1 MTLSTHSVYSDGLS
15 TYSLTYS
22 DPHMSACARAGSQG
36 CHHPLPPFPSAPARS
51 GATLLR
57 DVSVLLVCVLACL
70 NAMPV
75 EAAFPQ
81 LSIILPRGVQR
92 GGDREL
98 TFSGNRLADVEEIF
112 FHSNDGFEVKS
123 LEPVDDK
130 SFKAV
135 IHVPENCTLGEHMV
149 QVRAKSGITEYR
161 SFWVGLLP
169 ISDEVEPN
177 GLMEEAQAVEL
188 NTTIHGVVESEDL
201 DMYAVDA
208 KKGDRISVEIE
219 GLRLGSYRFDPHISI
234 IDANKF
240 QLAAAD
246 DSPAALQDGV
256 ISVLAPEDGRYYV
269 RVRESSYG
277 GDGNSRYRLHVG
289 NFPRPVAVYPA
300 GGKAGEKITVS
311 FLGDAKGPFDREI
324 DVANEGVGSDGDEM
338 QLVAS
343 DELGMC
349 PATLPFRISPLG
361 NTLEVEPNNEIA
373 QATSGDVALS
383 FNGVIS
389 EPGDVDHFRFGATK
403 GQRLE
408 VTCHARRLR
417 SGIDSVVTIH
427 NLDGGQIAG
436 NDDAR
441 GPDSG
446 FRFDVPED
454 GEYILRVK
462 DHLDRGN
469 PEFVY
474 RVEMLPS
481 EPSLRLSIPRIDRY
495 SQTRQ
500 TIFVP
505 RGNRYAVLM
514 NASRRGFGGDLKL
527 DDSQLPEGITMNAP
541 IMKDG
546 QGQVPVVFEA
556 AADAPLGGKLI
567 RFEAVQVSEEDP
579 EGANGIRG
587 IFENRADFV
596 LGQPNNSVHYS
607 GRVDKLAVAVIEEV
621 PLQVEIVQP
630 KAPLLQKGT
639 LDLKVRVT
647 RGEGFTGPVT
657 IEFPFRPA
665 GVGANPSMRI
675 EEGQTEVVYQLSAN
689 DKAAVGDW
697 PVYAIAALDV
707 GGTAWVASPMASLEV
722 APAFTNAT
730 LARASCEQGEKTQV
744 VCTLEQARPFE
755 GEATARLVGLPPE
768 TTSVDMP
775 FTKDTQE
782 LIFEVTTT
790 EKSPAGN
797 HKSLFVELVTPV
809 EGEIARMSGGST
821 ELQIAAPAPDAPATP
836 AATEEKPKEPT
847 AKPLSRL
854 EKLRQ
859 QAAN

>member
-1 MTLSTHSVYSDGLS
+1 MHSAGVDRFVKVMLPYVMLAIVAV
-15 TYSLTYS
+15 
-22 DPHMSACARAGSQG
+22 SA
-36 CHHPLPPFPSAPARS
+36 
-51 GATLLR
+51 
-57 DVSVLLVCVLACL
+57 V
-70 NAMPV
+70 PV
-75 EAAFPQ
+75 EAAFPR

-98 TFSGNRLADVEEIF
+98 TFQGDRLADVEEVF

-123 LEPVDDK
+123 LTPVDDK

-135 IHVPENCTLGEHMV
+135 IHVPESCSLGEHIV

-169 ISDEVEPN
+169 VVDEAEPN
-177 GLMEEAQAVEL
+177 GMLEEAQAVEW
-188 NTTIHGVVESEDL
+188 NTTVHGVVESEDL
-201 DMYAVDA
+201 DIYVVDA
-208 KKGDRISVEIE
+208 KQGDRISVEIE

-246 DSPAALQDGV
+246 DSPAVLQDGV

-269 RVRESSYG
+269 QVRESSYG

-289 NFPRPVAVYPA
+289 NFPRPTSVYPA
-300 GGKAGEKITVS
+300 GGKAGEKLTVS
-311 FLGDAKGPFDREI
+311 FLGDARGPLEREI
-324 DVANEGVGSDGDEM
+324 EVATEGLGADGDEM
-338 QLVAS
+338 LLLAS
-343 DELGMC
+343 DDAGTC
-349 PATLPFRISPLG
+349 PATLPFRISSLG
-361 NTLEVEPNNEIA
+361 NVLEAEPNNEIA
-373 QATSGDVALS
+373 QATSGDVAMA
-383 FNGVIS
+383 FNGVIA
-389 EPGDVDHFRFGATK
+389 EAGDVDHFRFGATK

-417 SGIDSVVTIH
+417 SGLDSVVTVH
-427 NLDGGQIAG
+427 KLDGGQLAG

-441 GPDSG
+441 GPDSS

-454 GEYILRVK
+454 GEYVLRVK
-462 DHLDRGN
+462 DHLDRGSHD
-469 PEFVY
+469 FVY
-474 RVEMLPS
+474 RVEMLPP
-481 EPSLRLSIPRIDRY
+481 EPSLSLSIPRIDRY

-505 RGNRYAVLM
+505 RGNRYAVLI
-514 NASRRGFGGDLKL
+514 NASRRNFGGDLTL
-527 DDSQLPEGITMNAP
+527 DGSQLPDGITMTTP

-567 RFEAVQVSEEDP
+567 RFEARQVTADDP
-579 EGANGIRG
+579 EGVNGIRG

-596 LGQPNNSVHYS
+596 LGQPNNAVHYS

-630 KAPLLQKGT
+630 KAPLLQRGT

-665 GVGANPSMRI
+665 GVGANPSIRI
-675 EEGQTEVVYQLSAN
+675 EPDQTEAVYQLSAN
-689 DKAAVGDW
+689 DKAAVGMW
-697 PVYAIAALDV
+697 PVYAIAAVDV
-707 GGTAWVASPMASLEV
+707 GGTAWVASPMAALEV
-722 APAFTNAT
+722 ASAFTNAT
-730 LARASCEQGEKTQV
+730 LARAACEQGEKTQI

-755 GEATARLVGLPPE
+755 GEATARLLGLPPE
-768 TTSVDMP
+768 ATAAELT
-775 FTKDTQE
+775 FTKDSAE
-782 LIFEVTTT
+782 LVFEVTTT
-790 EKSPAGN
+790 DKSPAGN
-797 HKSLFVELVTPV
+797 HKSVFVELVTPV
-809 EGEIARMSGGST
+809 EGETSKMSGGST
-821 ELQIAAPAPDAPATP
+821 ELQIAAPAPDAPAAP
-836 AATEEKPKEPT
+836 VAQAEPEKPAE
-847 AKPLSRL
+847 KPLSRL

-859 QAAN
+859 QARAAAAAY

>member
-1 MTLSTHSVYSDGLS
+1 MHSAGVDRFVKVMLPYVMLAIVAV
-15 TYSLTYS
+15 
-22 DPHMSACARAGSQG
+22 SA
-36 CHHPLPPFPSAPARS
+36 
-51 GATLLR
+51 
-57 DVSVLLVCVLACL
+57 V
-70 NAMPV
+70 PV
-75 EAAFPQ
+75 EAAFPR

-98 TFSGNRLADVEEIF
+98 TFQGDRLADVEEVF

-123 LEPVDDK
+123 LTPVDDK

-135 IHVPENCTLGEHMV
+135 IHVPESCSLGEHIV

-169 ISDEVEPN
+169 VVDEAEPN
-177 GLMEEAQAVEL
+177 GMLEEAQAVEW
-188 NTTIHGVVESEDL
+188 NTTVHGVVESEDL
-201 DMYAVDA
+201 DIYAVDA
-208 KKGDRISVEIE
+208 KQGDRISVEIE

-246 DSPAALQDGV
+246 DSPAVLQDGV

-269 RVRESSYG
+269 QVRESSYG

-289 NFPRPVAVYPA
+289 NFPRPTSVYPA
-300 GGKAGEKITVS
+300 GGKAGEKLTVT
-311 FLGDAKGPFDREI
+311 FLGDARGPLEREI
-324 DVANEGVGSDGDEM
+324 EVATEGLGADGDEM
-338 QLVAS
+338 LLLAS
-343 DELGMC
+343 DDAGTC
-349 PATLPFRISPLG
+349 PATLPFRISSLG
-361 NTLEVEPNNEIA
+361 NVLEAEPNNEIA
-373 QATSGDVALS
+373 QATSGDVAMA
-383 FNGVIS
+383 FNGVIA
-389 EPGDVDHFRFGATK
+389 EAGDVDHFRFGATK
-403 GQRLE
+403 GQQLE

-417 SGIDSVVTIH
+417 SGLDSVVTVH
-427 NLDGGQIAG
+427 KLDGGQLAG

-441 GPDSG
+441 GPDSS

-454 GEYILRVK
+454 GEYVLRVR
-462 DHLDRGN
+462 DHLDRGSHD
-469 PEFVY
+469 FVY
-474 RVEMLPS
+474 RVEMLPP
-481 EPSLRLSIPRIDRY
+481 EPSLSLSIPRIDRY

-505 RGNRYAVLM
+505 RGNRYAVLK
-514 NASRRGFGGDLKL
+514 NSCRRNFGGDLTL
-527 DDSQLPEGITMNAP
+527 DGSQLPDGITMTTP

-567 RFEAVQVSEEDP
+567 RFEARQVTADDP

-596 LGQPNNSVHYS
+596 LGQPNNAVHYS

-630 KAPLLQKGT
+630 KAPLLQRGT

-665 GVGANPSMRI
+665 GVGANPSIRI
-675 EEGQTEVVYQLSAN
+675 EPDQTEAVYQLSAN
-689 DKAAVGDW
+689 DKAAVGMW
-697 PVYAIAALDV
+697 PVYAIAAVDV
-707 GGTAWVASPMASLEV
+707 GGTAWVASPMATLEV
-722 APAFTNAT
+722 ASAFTNAT
-730 LARASCEQGEKTQV
+730 LARAACEQGEKTQI

-755 GEATARLVGLPPE
+755 GEATARLLGLPPE
-768 TTSVDMP
+768 ATAAELT
-775 FTKDTQE
+775 FTKDSAE
-782 LIFEVTTT
+782 LVFEVTTT
-790 EKSPAGN
+790 DKSPAGN
-797 HKSLFVELVTPV
+797 HKSVFVELVTPV
-809 EGEIARMSGGST
+809 EDETAKMSGGST
-821 ELQIAAPAPDAPATP
+821 ELQIAAPAPEAPAAP
-836 AATEEKPKEPT
+836 AAPVAAAEPEKPAE
-847 AKPLSRL
+847 KPLSRL

-859 QAAN
+859 QARAAAAAN

>member
-1 MTLSTHSVYSDGLS
+1 MHSAGVDRFVKVMLPYVMLAIVAV
-15 TYSLTYS
+15 
-22 DPHMSACARAGSQG
+22 SA
-36 CHHPLPPFPSAPARS
+36 
-51 GATLLR
+51 
-57 DVSVLLVCVLACL
+57 V
-70 NAMPV
+70 PV
-75 EAAFPQ
+75 EAAFPR

-98 TFSGNRLADVEEIF
+98 TFQGDRLADVEEVF

-123 LEPVDDK
+123 LTPVDDK

-135 IHVPENCTLGEHMV
+135 IHVPESCSLGEHIV

-169 ISDEVEPN
+169 VVDEAEPN
-177 GLMEEAQAVEL
+177 GMLEEAQAVEW
-188 NTTIHGVVESEDL
+188 NTTVHGVVESEDL
-201 DMYAVDA
+201 DIYAVDA
-208 KKGDRISVEIE
+208 KQGDRISVEIE

-246 DSPAALQDGV
+246 DSPAVLQDGV

-269 RVRESSYG
+269 QVRESSYG

-289 NFPRPVAVYPA
+289 NFPRPTSVYPA
-300 GGKAGEKITVS
+300 VGKAGEKLTVT
-311 FLGDAKGPFDREI
+311 FLGDARGPLEREI
-324 DVANEGVGSDGDEM
+324 EVATEGLGADGDEM
-338 QLVAS
+338 LLLAS
-343 DELGMC
+343 DDAGNC
-349 PATLPFRISPLG
+349 PATLPFRISSLG
-361 NTLEVEPNNEIA
+361 NVLEAEPNNEIA
-373 QATSGDVALS
+373 QATSGDVAMA
-383 FNGVIS
+383 FNGVIA
-389 EPGDVDHFRFGATK
+389 EAGDVDHFRFGATK
-403 GQRLE
+403 GQQLE

-417 SGIDSVVTIH
+417 SGLDSVVTVH
-427 NLDGGQIAG
+427 KLDGGQLAG

-441 GPDSG
+441 GPDSS

-454 GEYILRVK
+454 GEYVLRVR
-462 DHLDRGN
+462 DHLDRGSHD
-469 PEFVY
+469 FVY
-474 RVEMLPS
+474 RVEMLPP
-481 EPSLRLSIPRIDRY
+481 EPSISLSIPRIDRY

-505 RGNRYAVLM
+505 RGNRYAVLI
-514 NASRRGFGGDLKL
+514 NASRRNFGGDLTL
-527 DDSQLPEGITMNAP
+527 DGSQLPDGITMTTP

-567 RFEAVQVSEEDP
+567 RFEARQVTADDP

-596 LGQPNNSVHYS
+596 LGQPNNAVHYS

-630 KAPLLQKGT
+630 KAPLLQRGT

-665 GVGANPSMRI
+665 GVGANPSIRI
-675 EEGQTEVVYQLSAN
+675 EPDQTEAVYQLSAN
-689 DKAAVGDW
+689 DKAAVGMW
-697 PVYAIAALDV
+697 PVYAIAAVDV
-707 GGTAWVASPMASLEV
+707 GGTAWVASPMATLEV
-722 APAFTNAT
+722 ASAFTNAT
-730 LARASCEQGEKTQV
+730 LARAACEQGEKTQI

-755 GEATARLVGLPPE
+755 GEATARLLGLPPE
-768 TTSVDMP
+768 ATAAELT
-775 FTKDTQE
+775 FTKDSAE
-782 LIFEVTTT
+782 LVFEVTTT
-790 EKSPAGN
+790 DKSPAGN
-797 HKSLFVELVTPV
+797 HKSVFVELVTPV
-809 EGEIARMSGGST
+809 EDETAKMSGGST
-821 ELQIAAPAPDAPATP
+821 ELQIAAPAPEAPAAP
-836 AATEEKPKEPT
+836 AAPVAAAEPEKPAE
-847 AKPLSRL
+847 KPLSRL

-859 QAAN
+859 QARAAAAAN

>member
-1 MTLSTHSVYSDGLS
+1 MTFFAGATRFQKVFAASFLAF
-15 TYSLTYS
+15 
-22 DPHMSACARAGSQG
+22 MACA
-36 CHHPLPPFPSAPARS
+36 
-51 GATLLR
+51 
-57 DVSVLLVCVLACL
+57 VSV
-70 NAMPV
+70 PV
-75 EAAFPQ
+75 EAAFPR
-81 LSIILPRGVQR
+81 LSLILPRGVQR

-98 TFSGNRLADVEEIF
+98 TFRGDRLADVEEIF
-112 FHSNDGFEVKS
+112 FHSEDGFEVKS

-135 IHVPENCTLGEHMV
+135 IHVPENCSLGEHIV

-169 ISDEVEPN
+169 TVDEAEPN
-177 GLMEEAQAVEL
+177 GLMEEAQKVEW
-188 NTTIHGVVESEDL
+188 NTTVHGVVESEDL
-201 DMYAVDA
+201 DIYAVEA
-208 KKGDRISVEIE
+208 KQGDRISVEIE

-246 DSPAALQDGV
+246 DSPAVLQDGV
-256 ISVLAPEDGRYYV
+256 MSVLAPADGTYYV
-269 RVRESSYG
+269 QVRESSYG

-289 NFPRPVAVYPA
+289 SFPRPTAVYPA
-300 GGKAGEKITVS
+300 GGKAGEKLTVT
-311 FLGDAKGPFDREI
+311 FLGDAKGPFDREVE
-324 DVANEGVGSDGDEM
+324 VATEGLGSDGDEM
-338 QLVAS
+338 HLVAS
-343 DELGMC
+343 DDAGTC

-361 NTLEVEPNNEIA
+361 NTLEAEPNNDIA
-373 QATSGDVALS
+373 EATSGDVALA
-383 FNGVIS
+383 FNGVIG

-408 VTCHARRLR
+408 VSCHARRLR
-417 SGIDSVVTIH
+417 SGLDSVVTIH
-427 NLDGGQIAG
+427 KLDGGQLAG

-462 DHLDRGN
+462 DHLDRGS

-474 RVEMLPS
+474 RVEMLPP

-505 RGNRYAVLM
+505 RGNRYAVLI
-514 NASRRGFGGDLKL
+514 NASRRNFGGDLKL
-527 DDSQLPEGITMNAP
+527 DESQLPEGITMTAP

-567 RFEAVQVSEEDP
+567 RFEARQVTEEDP

-596 LGQPNNSVHYS
+596 LGQPNNAVHYS

-665 GVGANPSMRI
+665 GVGANPSIRI
-675 EEGQTEVVYQLSAN
+675 EADQTEGVYQLSAN

-722 APAFTNAT
+722 ASAFTNAT
-730 LARASCEQGEKTQV
+730 LARAACEQGETTQV

-755 GEATARLVGLPPE
+755 GEATARLLGLPPE
-768 TTSVDMP
+768 ATAAELTY
-775 FTKDTQE
+775 TAETAE

-790 EKSPAGN
+790 AKTPAGN
-797 HKSLFVELVTPV
+797 HKSVFVELVTPV
-809 EGEIARMSGGST
+809 AGETSKMSGGST
-821 ELQIAAPAPDAPATP
+821 ELQVAAPAPDAPA
-836 AATEEKPKEPT
+836 AAPVAEAAPEKPAE
-847 AKPLSRL
+847 KPLSRL

-859 QAAN
+859 QARAAASN

>member
-1 MTLSTHSVYSDGLS
+1 MTFRTG
-15 TYSLTYS
+15 
-22 DPHMSACARAGSQG
+22 AARLQKV
-36 CHHPLPPFPSAPARS
+36 LM
-51 GATLLR
+51 
-57 DVSVLLVCVLACL
+57 VSCLALLVGVMAVP
-70 NAMPV
+70 A
-75 EAAFPQ
+75 EAAFPR
-81 LSIILPRGVQR
+81 LSLILPRGVQR

-98 TFSGNRLADVEEIF
+98 TFQGDRLGDVEEIF
-112 FHSNDGFEVKS
+112 FHSKDGFEVKS
-123 LEPVDDK
+123 LESVDEK

-135 IHVPENCTLGEHMV
+135 IHVPENCTLGEHIV

-169 ISDEVEPN
+169 TVDEAEPN
-177 GLMEEAQAVEL
+177 GLMEEAQQVEW

-201 DMYAVDA
+201 DIYAVEA
-208 KKGDRISVEIE
+208 KQGDRISVEIE

-246 DSPAALQDGV
+246 DSPAVLQDGV
-256 ISVLAPEDGRYYV
+256 MSVLAPEDGTYYV
-269 RVRESSYG
+269 QVRESSYG

-289 NFPRPVAVYPA
+289 SFPRPTAVYPA
-300 GGKAGEKITVS
+300 GGKEGEKLTVT
-311 FLGDAKGPFDREI
+311 FLGDARGPFEREI
-324 DVANEGVGSDGDEM
+324 EVATEGLGSDGDE
-338 QLVAS
+338 QYLVAS
-343 DELGMC
+343 DDAGTC

-361 NTLEVEPNNEIA
+361 NTLEAEPNNDIA
-373 QATSGDVALS
+373 QATSGDVALA
-383 FNGVIS
+383 FNGVIG
-389 EPGDVDHFRFGATK
+389 EPGDIDHFRFGATK

-417 SGIDSVVTIH
+417 SGLDSVVTIH
-427 NLDGGQIAG
+427 NLDGGQLAG

-462 DHLDRGN
+462 DHLDRGS
-469 PEFVY
+469 PDFVY
-474 RVEMLPS
+474 RVEMLPP

-505 RGNRYAVLM
+505 RGNRYAVLI
-514 NASRRGFGGDLKL
+514 NASRRNFGGDLKL
-527 DDSQLPEGITMNAP
+527 DDSQLPDGITMTAP

-567 RFEAVQVSEEDP
+567 RFEARQVTEEDP

-607 GRVDKLAVAVIEEV
+607 GNVDKLAVAVIDEV

-665 GVGANPSMRI
+665 GVGANPSIRI
-675 EEGQTEVVYQLSAN
+675 EADQTEGVYQLSAN
-689 DKAAVGDW
+689 DKAAVGEW
-697 PVYAIAALDV
+697 PVYAIAAVDV

-722 APAFTNAT
+722 ASAFTNAT
-730 LARASCEQGEKTQV
+730 LARAACEQGEKTQV

-755 GEATARLVGLPPE
+755 GEATARLLGLPPE
-768 TTSVDMP
+768 ATAAELTY
-775 FTKDTQE
+775 TKDTEE
-782 LIFEVTTT
+782 LIFEVATTANT
-790 EKSPAGN
+790 PAGN
-797 HKSLFVELVTPV
+797 HKSVFVELVTPV
-809 EGEIARMSGGST
+809 EGETSKMSGGGT
-821 ELQIAAPAPDAPATP
+821 ELQVATPAPDAPA
-836 AATEEKPKEPT
+836 AAPVAQAAPEKPAE
-847 AKPLSRL
+847 KPLSRL

-859 QAAN
+859 QAAASN

>member
-1 MTLSTHSVYSDGLS
+1 MTFFAGATRFQKVFAASFLAF
-15 TYSLTYS
+15 
-22 DPHMSACARAGSQG
+22 MACA
-36 CHHPLPPFPSAPARS
+36 
-51 GATLLR
+51 
-57 DVSVLLVCVLACL
+57 VSV
-70 NAMPV
+70 PV
-75 EAAFPQ
+75 EAAFPR
-81 LSIILPRGVQR
+81 LSLILPRGVQR
-92 GGDREL
+92 GGDREM
-98 TFSGNRLADVEEIF
+98 TFRGDRLADVEEIF
-112 FHSNDGFEVKS
+112 FHSEDGFEVKS

-135 IHVPENCTLGEHMV
+135 IHVPENCSLGEHIV

-169 ISDEVEPN
+169 TIDEAEPN
-177 GLMEEAQAVEL
+177 GLMEEAQKVQW
-188 NTTIHGVVESEDL
+188 NTTVHGVVESEDL
-201 DMYAVDA
+201 DIYAVEA
-208 KKGDRISVEIE
+208 KQGDRISVEIE

-246 DSPAALQDGV
+246 DSPAVLQDGV
-256 ISVLAPEDGRYYV
+256 MSVLAPEDGTYYV
-269 RVRESSYG
+269 QVRESSYG

-289 NFPRPVAVYPA
+289 NFPRPTAVYPA
-300 GGKAGEKITVS
+300 GGKAGEKLTVT
-311 FLGDAKGPFDREI
+311 FLGDAKGPFEREVE
-324 DVANEGVGSDGDEM
+324 VATEGLGSDGDEM
-338 QLVAS
+338 HLVAS
-343 DELGMC
+343 DDAGTC

-361 NTLEVEPNNEIA
+361 NTLEAEPNNDIA
-373 QATSGDVALS
+373 EATSGDVALA
-383 FNGVIS
+383 FNGVIG

-417 SGIDSVVTIH
+417 SGLDSVVTIH
-427 NLDGGQIAG
+427 KLDGGQLAG

-462 DHLDRGN
+462 DHLDRGS

-474 RVEMLPS
+474 RVEMLPP

-505 RGNRYAVLM
+505 RGNRYAVLI
-514 NASRRGFGGDLKL
+514 NASRRNFGGDLKL
-527 DDSQLPEGITMNAP
+527 DESQLPEGITMTAP

-567 RFEAVQVSEEDP
+567 RFEARQVTEEDP
-579 EGANGIRG
+579 EGASGLRG

-639 LDLKVRVT
+639 IDLKVRVT

-665 GVGANPSMRI
+665 GVGANPSVRI
-675 EEGQTEVVYQLSAN
+675 EPDQTEVIYQLSAN
-689 DKAAVGDW
+689 DKAAVGEW

-722 APAFTNAT
+722 ASAFTNAS
-730 LARASCEQGEKTQV
+730 LARAACEQGEKTQV

-755 GEATARLVGLPPE
+755 GEATARLLGLPPE
-768 TTSVDMP
+768 ATAAELTY
-775 FTKDTQE
+775 TKDTEE
-782 LIFEVTTT
+782 LIFEVATTANT
-790 EKSPAGN
+790 PAGN
-797 HKSLFVELVTPV
+797 HKSVFVELVTPV
-809 EGEIARMSGGST
+809 EGEPSKMSGGST
-821 ELQIAAPAPDAPATP
+821 ELQVATPAPDAPA
-836 AATEEKPKEPT
+836 AAPVAEAAPEKPAE
-847 AKPLSRL
+847 KPLSRL

-859 QAAN
+859 QAAASN

>member
-1 MTLSTHSVYSDGLS
+1 MLHSAGVDRLAKVALSSV
-15 TYSLTYS
+15 
-22 DPHMSACARAGSQG
+22 
-36 CHHPLPPFPSAPARS
+36 
-51 GATLLR
+51 
-57 DVSVLLVCVLACL
+57 VLAIV
-70 NAMPV
+70 AVIAAPV
-75 EAAFPQ
+75 EAAFPR

-98 TFSGNRLADVEEIF
+98 TFQGDRLADVEEIF

-123 LEPVDDK
+123 LTPVDDK
-130 SFKAV
+130 SFQAV
-135 IHVPENCTLGEHMV
+135 IHVPETCSLGEHIV

-169 ISDEVEPN
+169 VVDEVEPN
-177 GLMEEAQAVEL
+177 GLLEEAQAVEW
-188 NTTIHGVVESEDL
+188 NTTIHGVAASEDL
-201 DMYAVDA
+201 DIYAVDA
-208 KKGDRISVEIE
+208 KQGDRISVEIE

-246 DSPAALQDGV
+246 DSPAVLQDGV
-256 ISVLAPEDGRYYV
+256 LSVLAPEDGRYYV
-269 RVRESSYG
+269 QVRESSYG

-289 NFPRPVAVYPA
+289 NFPRPTAVYPA
-300 GGKAGEKITVS
+300 GGKAGDKLTVT
-311 FLGDAKGPFDREI
+311 FLGDAQGPFEREI
-324 DVANEGVGSDGDEM
+324 EVATEGLGSDGDEM
-338 QLVAS
+338 QLLAS
-343 DELGMC
+343 DDLGAC

-361 NTLEVEPNNEIA
+361 NVLEAEPNNEITA
-373 QATSGDVALS
+373 ATSGDTAMA
-383 FNGVIS
+383 FNGVIG
-389 EPGDVDHFRFGATK
+389 EAGDVDHFRFGATK

-417 SGIDSVVTIH
+417 SGLDSVVTVH
-427 NLDGGQIAG
+427 KLDGGQLAG

-441 GPDSG
+441 GPDSS

-462 DHLDRGN
+462 DHLDRGS

-474 RVEMLPS
+474 RVEMLPP

-505 RGNRYAVLM
+505 RGNRYAVLI
-514 NASRRGFGGDLKL
+514 NASRRNFGGDLKL
-527 DDSQLPEGITMNAP
+527 DDSQLPAGITMTAP
-541 IMKDG
+541 VMKDG
-546 QGQVPVVFEA
+546 QSQVPVVFEA
-556 AADAPLGGKLI
+556 AADAPLGGTLL
-567 RFEAVQVSEEDP
+567 RFEARQVTDDDP

-630 KAPLLQKGT
+630 KAPLLQRGT

-665 GVGANPSMRI
+665 GVGANPSIRI
-675 EEGQTEVVYQLSAN
+675 EPDQTEAVYQLSAN
-689 DKAAVGDW
+689 DKAAVGMW
-697 PVYAIAALDV
+697 PVYAIAAVDV
-707 GGTAWVASPMASLEV
+707 GGTAWVASPMATLEV
-722 APAFTNAT
+722 ASAFTNAT
-730 LARASCEQGEKTQV
+730 LARAACEQGEKTQI

-755 GEATARLVGLPPE
+755 GEATARLLGLPPE
-768 TTSVDMP
+768 ATAAELT
-775 FTKDTQE
+775 FTKDTAE
-782 LIFEVTTT
+782 LVFEVTTT
-790 EKSPAGN
+790 DKSPAGN
-797 HKSLFVELVTPV
+797 HKSVFVELVTPV
-809 EGEIARMSGGST
+809 EGETSKMSGGST
-821 ELQIAAPAPDAPATP
+821 ELQIAAPAPDAPAAP
-836 AATEEKPKEPT
+836 VAQAEPEKPAE
-847 AKPLSRL
+847 KPLSRL

-859 QAAN
+859 QARAAAASN

>member
-1 MTLSTHSVYSDGLS
+1 MTFFAGATRFQKVFAASFLAF
-15 TYSLTYS
+15 
-22 DPHMSACARAGSQG
+22 MACA
-36 CHHPLPPFPSAPARS
+36 
-51 GATLLR
+51 
-57 DVSVLLVCVLACL
+57 VSV
-70 NAMPV
+70 PV
-75 EAAFPQ
+75 EAAFPR
-81 LSIILPRGVQR
+81 LSLILPRGVQR

-98 TFSGNRLADVEEIF
+98 TFRGDRLADVEEIF
-112 FHSNDGFEVKS
+112 FHSEDGFEVKS

-135 IHVPENCTLGEHMV
+135 IHVPENCSLGEHIV

-169 ISDEVEPN
+169 TVDEAEPN
-177 GLMEEAQAVEL
+177 GLMEEAQKVEW
-188 NTTIHGVVESEDL
+188 NTTVHGVVESEDL
-201 DMYAVDA
+201 DIYAVEA
-208 KKGDRISVEIE
+208 KQGDRISVEIE

-246 DSPAALQDGV
+246 DSPAVLQDGV
-256 ISVLAPEDGRYYV
+256 MSVLAPADGTYYV
-269 RVRESSYG
+269 QVRESSYG

-289 NFPRPVAVYPA
+289 SFPRPTAVYPA
-300 GGKAGEKITVS
+300 GGKAGEKLTVT
-311 FLGDAKGPFDREI
+311 FLGDAKGPFDREVE
-324 DVANEGVGSDGDEM
+324 VATEGLGSDGDEM
-338 QLVAS
+338 HLVAS
-343 DELGMC
+343 DDAGTC

-361 NTLEVEPNNEIA
+361 NTLEAEPNNDIA
-373 QATSGDVALS
+373 EATSGDVALA
-383 FNGVIS
+383 FNGVIG

-408 VTCHARRLR
+408 VSCHARRLR
-417 SGIDSVVTIH
+417 SGLDSVVTIH
-427 NLDGGQIAG
+427 KLDGGQLAG

-462 DHLDRGN
+462 DHLDRGS

-474 RVEMLPS
+474 RVEMLPP

-505 RGNRYAVLM
+505 RGNRYAVLI
-514 NASRRGFGGDLKL
+514 NASRRNFGGDLKL
-527 DDSQLPEGITMNAP
+527 DESQLPEGITMTAP

-567 RFEAVQVSEEDP
+567 RFEARQVTEEDP

-587 IFENRADFV
+587 IFEDRGDFV
-596 LGQPNNSVHYS
+596 PGQPNNAVHYS

-665 GVGANPSMRI
+665 GVGANPSIRI
-675 EEGQTEVVYQLSAN
+675 EADQTEGVYQLSAN

-722 APAFTNAT
+722 ASAFTNAT
-730 LARASCEQGEKTQV
+730 LARAACEQGETTQV

-755 GEATARLVGLPPE
+755 GEATARLLGLPPE
-768 TTSVDMP
+768 ATAAELTY
-775 FTKDTQE
+775 TAETAE

-790 EKSPAGN
+790 AKTPAGN
-797 HKSLFVELVTPV
+797 HKSVFVELVTPV
-809 EGEIARMSGGST
+809 AGETSKMSGGST
-821 ELQIAAPAPDAPATP
+821 ELQVAAPAPDAPA
-836 AATEEKPKEPT
+836 AAPVAEAAPEKPAE
-847 AKPLSRL
+847 KPLSRL

-859 QAAN
+859 QARAAASN